1 MEKFEDSFKFKSWR
15 DTLLKHN
22 IKIHSIRELH
32 TVNKH
37 NGEMLFTLVHMDA
50 VDPDG
55 HKLLPV
61 VLIRGHFV
69 VVVTCLIEKES
80 GNKYFL
86 LVKQRRVA
94 NGDIFYEHPAGMCDS
109 EPDPWKVAVKEVKE
123 ETGLEITKENLR
135 LLHPEPLYSSAGLLD
150 EAGYF
155 FACDITLSKAEI
167 DTYRNRSAG
176 AADENEVII
185 THVCTLTDV
194 FSLIRNSNGLLAT
207 HLYVN
212 DIKKELGSIS

>member
-15 DTLLKHN
+15 DVLLKNQIN
-22 IKIHSIRELH
+22 INSIKELH
-32 TVNKH
+32 TVNKG
-37 NGEMLFTLVHMDA
+37 NGEVLFTLVHIDA
-50 VDPDG
+50 VDPDN

-69 VVVTCLIEKES
+69 SVVTCLIEKET

-94 NGDIFYEHPAGMCDS
+94 NGEIFYEHPAGMCDS
-109 EPDPWKVAVKEVKE
+109 EPDPWKVAVKEVGE
-123 ETGLEITKENLR
+123 ETGLQITRDNLR
-135 LLHPEPLYSSAGLLD
+135 LLHPDPLYSSAGLLD

-155 FACDITLSKAEI
+155 FACDIPLSKEEI
-167 DTYRNRSAG
+167 DTYRDKAAG

-185 THVCTLTDV
+185 THVCTLSEI
-194 FSLIRNSNGLLAT
+194 FSLIRNTNGLLAT
-207 HLYVN
+207 YLYLQDV
-212 DIKKELGSIS
+212 KGSQD

>member
-15 DTLLKHN
+15 DVLLKHK
-22 IKIHSIRELH
+22 IKINSVKELH
-32 TVNKH
+32 TVNKL
-37 NGEMLFTLVHMDA
+37 NGEMLFTLVHIDA
-50 VDPDG
+50 VDPDN

-69 VVVTCLIEKES
+69 AVVTCLIEKET

-109 EPDPWKVAVKEVKE
+109 EPDPWKVAVKEVEE
-123 ETGLEITKENLR
+123 ETGLKITRDNLR
-135 LLHPEPLYSSAGLLD
+135 LLHAEPLYSSAGLLD

-155 FACDITLSKAEI
+155 FACEIPLSREEI
-167 DTYRNRSAG
+167 DTYRDKSAG

-185 THVCTLTDV
+185 THVCTLSEV
-194 FSLIRNSNGLLAT
+194 FSLIRNTNGLLAT
-207 HLYVN
+207 YLYLQDV
-212 DIKKELGSIS
+212 KGSVA

>member
-15 DTLLKHN
+15 DVLLKHN
-22 IKIHSIRELH
+22 IKINSIKELH
-32 TVNKH
+32 TVNKG
-37 NGEMLFTLVHMDA
+37 NGEMLFTLVHIDA
-50 VDPDG
+50 VDPDN

-69 VVVTCLIEKES
+69 SVVTCLVEKET

-109 EPDPWKVAVKEVKE
+109 EPDPWKVAIKEVGE
-123 ETGLEITKENLR
+123 ETGLQITRDNLR
-135 LLHPEPLYSSAGLLD
+135 MLHPEPLYSSAGLLD

-155 FACDITLSKAEI
+155 FACDIPLSREEI
-167 DTYRNRSAG
+167 DTYRNKSAG
-176 AADENEVII
+176 AIDENEVIV
-185 THVCTLTDV
+185 THVCTLSEV
-194 FSLIRNSNGLLAT
+194 FTLIRNTNGLLAT
-207 HLYVN
+207 HLYLQDV
-212 DIKKELGSIS
+212 KGSVA